1 MAHIVKCLYCGE
13 TFDADKEEFTKPRTN
28 RYAHLHCSEEYE
40 QLSELKEEQKKLNAT
55 IAAKE
60 QKASKADLVKCLIC
74 GELIDRNSTECIKA
88 SSTRYAH
95 RACVADRPEIIEKT
109 EFFDYVSQLFGKQ
122 YDHRKTVK
130 LAEKYMKD
138 YPDWTWS
145 GMKKAIWYFY
155 EKKHGNKKEAC
166 GSIGILP
173 YIYQSALTYFYELYM
188 AELSANSLTD
198 EQIKTETREITISE
212 PVFNTAKRKAKI
224 IEFEEDEE

>member
-1 MAHIVKCLYCGE
+1 MAHKVKCLYCGE
-13 TFDADKEEFTKPRTN
+13 IFDADKEEYVKPQSR
-28 RYAHLHCSEEYE
+28 RYAHLHCAEEHSDL
-40 QLSELKEEQKKLNAT
+40 QKLKKQQQKINET

-60 QKASKADLVKCLIC
+60 QKTKKTDLVKCLIC
-74 GELIDRNSTECIKA
+74 GELIDRNSEECIKA
-88 SSTRYAH
+88 TSTRYAH
-95 RACVADRPEIIEKT
+95 RSCVANNPEMLEKT

-130 LAEKYMKD
+130 LAEKYIKD

-173 YIYQSALTYFYELYM
+173 YIYQSALNYYYELYM
-188 AELSANSLTD
+188 AELAANSLTE
-198 EQIKTETREITISE
+198 EQLKTETREITISE
-212 PVFNTAKRKAKI
+212 PVFNAAKRKAKI
-224 IEFEEDEE
+224 IEFEEDKE